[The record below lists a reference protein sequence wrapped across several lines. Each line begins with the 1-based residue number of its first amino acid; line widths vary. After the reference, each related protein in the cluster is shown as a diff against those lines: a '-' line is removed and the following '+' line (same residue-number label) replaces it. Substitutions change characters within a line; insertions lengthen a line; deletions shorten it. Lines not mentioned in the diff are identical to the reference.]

1 MRDIDFLNI
10 MMARA
15 LLVGS
20 VAEVHENDRS
30 SGWEYIVYCGDTTSY
45 HANFED
51 AMAYLGRL
59 IPQNDRIMQRL
70 YDEAC

>member
-20 VAEVHENDRS
+20 VVTHEQDGWKFKIYVDDGS
-30 SGWEYIVYCGDTTSY
+30 SCF
-45 HANFED
+45 ANFED
-51 AMAYLGRL
+51 AMAYIGRL